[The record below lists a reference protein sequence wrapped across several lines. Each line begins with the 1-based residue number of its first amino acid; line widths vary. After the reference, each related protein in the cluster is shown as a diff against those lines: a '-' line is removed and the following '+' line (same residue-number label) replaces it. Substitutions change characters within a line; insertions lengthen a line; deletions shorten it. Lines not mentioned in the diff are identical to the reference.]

1 MREALGLGTQGPLIL
16 SGHQPQI
23 WHAGVLAKY
32 IAAGVCARHA
42 GGQAAWLVVDTDE
55 VDPGAF
61 WYPAPSPDG
70 AARRVDV
77 SLSTGRG
84 PACGRG
90 VMASPRGLP
99 DPSPEFESRVVSLIE
114 TLLREAE
121 KAPNAA
127 SQVVRAYA
135 PLMQGFTPSLPL
147 VFASSLNATPLFEEL
162 ISRMAADPRACIEA
176 YNQAAAAVPQARI
189 RPLEPDE
196 LPIWR
201 LEPGAR
207 HPVRSGELSPRK
219 ITTLAPRALLLTAL
233 VRMGLCD
240 LFIHGTGGEVYERV
254 TDRWIGAWLGPE
266 VRLAPSVMMT
276 ATLLPDLPPRVT
288 PPTRQINQVRQRE
301 RALRFDPSL
310 VGDRAAAAK
319 KAALLAEIQRRPRHS
334 PERRAA
340 FEELHA
346 LLVEV
351 RAEHAATIERLRSH
365 AASIAT
371 GLATDPATD
380 RTLPFPLHAPEAL
393 RALVRDVEALFIS
406 PD

>member
-70 AARRVDV
+70 AARRVEV
-77 SLSTGRG
+77 SLGTGHG

-90 VMASPRGLP
+90 VMTSPRGLP
-99 DPSPEFESRVVSLIE
+99 DPTPEYESRVVHLIE
-114 TLLREAE
+114 TLLRESD
-121 KAPNAA
+121 KATNAA
-127 SQVVRAYA
+127 EQVVRAYA
-135 PLMQGFTPSLPL
+135 PLVQEFIPALPL
-147 VFASSLNATPLFEEL
+147 VFASSLNAMPLFEEL
-162 ISRMAADPRACIEA
+162 VSLMAADPRACIEA

-196 LPIWR
+196 LPLWR

-207 HPVRSGELSPRK
+207 HPVRAGELSPRE

-276 ATLLPDLPPRVT
+276 ATLLPDLPPRVA

-310 VGDRAAAAK
+310 VGDRAAVAK
-319 KAALLAEIQRRPRHS
+319 KAALLAEIQRLPRHS

-340 FEELHA
+340 FAELHT
-346 LLVEV
+346 LLAAV
-351 RAEHAATIERLRSH
+351 RAEHAPTIDRLRAH
-365 AASIAT
+365 AASIAA
-371 GLATDPATD
+371 GLATDPAAD